1 MSPGPVPS
9 RLEQTPR
16 RRHAWTGEG
25 DGWLGQAEGVGFG
38 VFGAGMGSR
47 E

>member
-1 MSPGPVPS
+1 MD
-9 RLEQTPR
+9 R
-16 RRHAWTGEG
+16 EG

-38 VFGAGMGSR
+38 VFGAGMGSQV